1 MVKNVIGSE
10 IAKAAAKI
18 DKSVA
23 DAAAKT
29 QDGGFL
35 FAKDSNPAVAIEARN
50 VSLRDFAKRQ
60 RDIPVL
66 TEEKALSIK
75 ALQPQ
80 TKRFHGTKVP
90 LSYFPFPLVAS
101 KCSDKFGYMSTAA
114 VRTATKL
121 PFNLATQ
128 TLLGQLGQFMA
139 SPAQAAGA
147 DSQTPAGYTYF
158 GQFVDHD
165 ITLDVSSSLDV
176 VTDAT
181 TINNMRTPVLD
192 LDSLYGQ
199 GPALDPFLYVFP
211 TAGPPSAIKFQLG
224 SNRAAG
230 SGGPGGAGGMGTMIV
245 QKTFDVPRM
254 INPIDASLSTNT
266 AIIGDPRNDENLI
279 VSQFHHTMLKFHN
292 QVVDGLVAIA
302 FNGDIFTEAKRIVT
316 HHHQWAVVHDFL
328 KRVCGQPAVDAAL
341 ASVNATIGSAF
352 SMPVEFAVA
361 AYRFGHSMIRPNYWV
376 NFVQPSATLGD
387 VFNFSRNPNI
397 PVLSNWVVDF
407 NAFFTTGF
415 NVPVNNKAKKIDSI
429 LAPGLTTLPGFTGAM
444 AALATRNL
452 RRGLAMGLPS
462 GQGMAGQLGVPAM
475 TTAQLQQGVPAGEAA
490 LLASSGGILQQKTPL
505 WYYCLREAMVLGSGG
520 EHLGPVGGRI
530 VAETFVRMLKRDA
543 NSYLNAS
550 GGFAPFL
557 PSAAAGDFT
566 VADLVNFAKVTVP
579 V

>member
-1 MVKNVIGSE
+1 MVKNVIRPE
-10 IAKAAAKI
+10 IAKAATEI

-23 DAAAKT
+23 DISAQA
-29 QDGGFL
+29 QEGGFL
-35 FAKDSNPAVAIEARN
+35 LAKGARPAADIEARN
-50 VSLRDFAKRQ
+50 VSLRGFVQRQ
-60 RDIPVL
+60 RDIPRL
-66 TEEKALSIK
+66 TEEKALSVE
-75 ALQPQ
+75 ALRPN

-90 LSYFPFPLVAS
+90 LSYFPFPLVGS

-114 VRTATKL
+114 VRAATKL

-128 TLLGQLGQFMA
+128 TLLGKLGEFMA
-139 SPAQAAGA
+139 SPAQSSGA
-147 DSQTPAGYTYF
+147 DSKTPAGYTYF

-176 VTDAT
+176 VTDAR

-211 TAGPPSAIKFQLG
+211 ASGPPSAIKFQLG

-230 SGGPGGAGGMGTMIV
+230 EGGPGGAGGFVDMV
-245 QKTFDVPRM
+245 AQKTFDVPRM
-254 INPIDASLSTNT
+254 INPIDPALSTNT

-279 VSQFHHTMLKFHN
+279 VSQFHHAMLKFHN
-292 QVVDGLVAIA
+292 QVVDGLVAVA
-302 FNGDIFTEAKRIVT
+302 FSGDIFTEAKRIVT
-316 HHHQWAVVHDFL
+316 HHYQWAVVRDFL

-341 ASVNATIGSAF
+341 ASVAAPIGSPF

-376 NFVQPSATLGD
+376 NFIQTGASLGD

-397 PVLSNWVVDF
+397 PVLSNWVIDF

-462 GQGMAGQLGVPAM
+462 GQGMAGQFAVPAM
-475 TTAQLQQGVPAGEAA
+475 TTALLQQGLPAGEAA

-505 WYYCLREAMVLGSGG
+505 WYYCLREAMVLGAGG
-520 EHLGPVGGRI
+520 ERLGPVGGRI

-550 GGFAPFL
+550 GGFTPFL
-557 PSAAAGDFT
+557 PSAVAGDFT

-579 V
+579 